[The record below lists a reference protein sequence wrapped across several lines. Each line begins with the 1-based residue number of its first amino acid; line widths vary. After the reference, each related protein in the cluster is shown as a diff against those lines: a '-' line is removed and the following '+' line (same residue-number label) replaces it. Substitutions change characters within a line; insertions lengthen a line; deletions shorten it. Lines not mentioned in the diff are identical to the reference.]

1 MKLER
6 FKDEI
11 IITLPANI
19 NVDELQ
25 NLIDYLEYQQQTS
38 KSKAK
43 QEDIDELSTQV
54 NQSIWSKYKNMT
66 NYDKNDRNQ
75 E

>member
-6 FKDEI
+6 LKDEI

-43 QEDIDELSTQV
+43 QKDIDELSTQV

-66 NYDKNDRNQ
+66 NYDKK
-75 E
+75 